1 MINDIRAVK
10 IGAVWNGG
18 RGASFKDEI
27 EAQPDLGEEVA
38 LTSPL
43 RAEMLMFRMKNG
55 LSVVLNNITSTTE
68 QTCSRCL
75 DKFSQK
81 LEIEEAEA
89 HFYEKPPQKDFDSLE
104 VYFIQ
109 MQNMSIDL
117 TDALRQ
123 EIILHFPMIPVCSER
138 CKGLCPSCQ
147 VNLNHGEHRKGCDKA
162 KIEQEEGEGED
173 TYKPFANLKNLL

>member
-1 MINDIRAVK
+1 MIKDIKDVK
-10 IGAVWNGG
+10 IGPVWNGG
-18 RGASFKDEI
+18 RGASFKEEI
-27 EAQPDLGEEVA
+27 EARPDLGGEIR

-43 RAEMLMFRMKNG
+43 TAELLMFRMKNG
-55 LSVVLNNITSTTE
+55 LSVVLNNISSTVE

-75 DKFSQK
+75 DQFTQQ

-89 HFYEKPPQKDFDSLE
+89 HFYEKSPQKDLDPLE

-138 CKGLCPSCQ
+138 CPGLCPSCK
-147 VNLNHGEHRKGCDKA
+147 VNLKHQEHKKGCDKA
-162 KIEQEEGEGED
+162 KIEQEDGEGED